1 MSTPRVA
8 SALEELALRALS
20 RQHPAAYAE
29 VSPALEIIHHSPNF
43 VELLAL
49 PPQPLVGVALGAV
62 LEEFIGAEEA
72 LRRVLFQ
79 DAAEFELERVSRV
92 RPDGQEVFLRF
103 QVTALESVP
112 PGSGLLLL
120 VQDTT
125 AITIIEQHLMQD
137 RNELRLVQT
146 DLAKAN
152 TDLQRLSEYKS
163 FLISMVAH
171 DLRSPVNAISG
182 YAELTLEDLLP
193 ELGTERT
200 HGLQM
205 VAAMSSR
212 LSRLIDN
219 VLDLD
224 QIERGQLKLRLE
236 PCQCNEILPDVAEEL
251 KPLIASRNLSLH
263 WHLAA
268 DLPSI
273 SADLARL
280 TQIFYNLLSNA
291 VKYTADGGEIRVTTQ
306 ATPDNLVISFFNS
319 GRGMSETQLKNLF
332 RLYYRT
338 EDARQSKVAGT
349 GLGLFIVKTLVEA
362 HNGQVLA
369 ESQVGEGAT
378 FTVRL
383 PRNLG
388 VRA

>member
-1 MSTPRVA
+1 MSTARVA
-8 SALEELALRALS
+8 SALEELARRALS
-20 RQHPAAYAE
+20 RQHPSAYAE
-29 VSPALEIIHHSPNF
+29 ISPALEIAHHSPNF
-43 VELLAL
+43 LELLAL
-49 PPQPLVGVALGAV
+49 PPQPVLGVALSTV

-72 LRRVLFQ
+72 LRQVLLQ

-103 QVTALESVP
+103 QVTALEGVP
-112 PGSGLLLL
+112 PGTGLLLL

-152 TDLQRLSEYKS
+152 ADLQRLNEYKS

-171 DLRSPVNAISG
+171 DLRSPINAISG

-193 ELGTERT
+193 ELGPERT

-224 QIERGQLKLRLE
+224 QVERGQLKLRLE
-236 PCQCNEILPDVAEEL
+236 PCQCNEILPTVAEEL
-251 KPLIASRNLSLH
+251 QSLIASRNLTLH
-263 WHLAA
+263 WHLAP
-268 DLPSI
+268 DLPSL

-291 VKYTADGGEIRVTTQ
+291 VKYTADSGEIRVTTQ
-306 ATPDNLVISFFNS
+306 TTPGNLIISIFNS
-319 GRGMSETQLKNLF
+319 GRGMNETQLKNLF

-362 HNGQVLA
+362 HNGQVTA
-369 ESQVGEGAT
+369 ESQVNHGAT